1 MKSLAKPEHVI
12 CFALPQWEADYLRS
26 TVELM
31 KCLADDHLV
40 LYVDYAYTLS
50 DCIKSIQGKNK
61 TKLEWKRALGFK
73 KRLRKISGDEN
84 KGLYLLTL
92 PPVFPSFVFAS
103 KKLFRKAN
111 QFNAA
116 FTGYFINKAVK
127 GLGMTNIIGFN
138 AFQPFLGLWW
148 KINNVD
154 FNIYYCYD
162 DFINVPYFKGFAE
175 ETEQEFIV
183 KVDLLIVT
191 SDELKKRKQ
200 QADTPVEIVYNG
212 VHFNSF
218 YQYKKRADVAA
229 TLPKTIGYTGS
240 IDNRIDIDLL
250 EPVVK
255 KMPYIN
261 FTFTGKVFDKTV
273 YNRLSPYNNVTFI
286 PPVAADEVP
295 KLMSDVQVGII
306 PYKLNAL
313 TAAIYP
319 LKANEY
325 LAMGLPV
332 VMTPF
337 ASIGE
342 ADEVIYRA
350 GNSDD
355 FISSIND
362 AFLQNNTELQEE
374 RISIAKKADWHIRA
388 EQLMHFIKM
397 YKNKKEAAKL

>member
-1 MKSLAKPEHVI
+1 MKSGVKPEHII
-12 CFALPQWEADYLRS
+12 CFALPQWEAAYLRS

-31 KCLADDHLV
+31 KCAAHNNLV
-40 LYVDYAYTLS
+40 LYVDYAYTFS
-50 DCIKSIQGKNK
+50 DCIKAMQGKS
-61 TKLEWKRALGFK
+61 KLEWKRALGFK
-73 KRLRKISGDEN
+73 KRLRKWSGDEN
-84 KGLYLLTL
+84 KGMYLLTL
-92 PPVFPSFVFAS
+92 PPVFPSFVFTS
-103 KKLFRKAN
+103 KKLFSKAN

-116 FTGYFINKAVK
+116 FTGHFINKAVK
-127 GLGMTNIIGFN
+127 KLGMTNIISFN

-148 KINNVD
+148 KIKGVD

-175 ETEQEFIV
+175 EAERKFIAQ
-183 KVDLLIVT
+183 VDLLIVT
-191 SDELKKRKQ
+191 SDELKRRKQ
-200 QADTPVEIVYNG
+200 QACTPVEIVYNG

-218 YQYKKRADVAA
+218 YQYKKRVDVAA

-255 KMPYIN
+255 KMPYVS

-273 YNRLSPYNNVTFI
+273 YNRLSHYNNVTFI

-306 PYKLNAL
+306 PYKLNSL

-350 GNSDD
+350 GNSED

-388 EQLMHFIKM
+388 EQLMRFIKM
-397 YKNKKEAAKL
+397 YKNKKDAAKAL

>member
-1 MKSLAKPEHVI
+1 MKSATPEHIV
-12 CFALPQWEADYLRS
+12 CLALPAWEADYLRS

-31 KCLADDHLV
+31 KGLSNDNLV

-50 DCIKSIQGKNK
+50 DCIKAMRGN
-61 TKLEWKRALGFK
+61 TKIEWKRMFGVK
-73 KRLRKISGDEN
+73 KRLRKISGVN
-84 KGLYLLTL
+84 GKGLYLLSL
-92 PPVFPSFVFAS
+92 PPVFPSFVFS
-103 KKLFRKAN
+103 SYKRFTIAN
-111 QFNAA
+111 KVNA
-116 FTGYFINKAVK
+116 FITGYFINKAMNK
-127 GLGMTNIIGFN
+127 LGMKNAIAIN

-148 KINNVD
+148 RIKNISLS
-154 FNIYYCYD
+154 IYYCYD

-175 ETEQEFIV
+175 KAERDFIS
-183 KVDLLIVT
+183 KTDLLIVT

-200 QADTPVEIVYNG
+200 QKDIPAEVVYNG
-212 VHFNSF
+212 VHFTSF
-218 YQYKKRADVAA
+218 NQYKSIFNHATGKR
-229 TLPKTIGYTGS
+229 KTIGYTGS

-255 KMPYIN
+255 NMPDVDFSFAGRI
-261 FTFTGKVFDKTV
+261 FDQTI
-273 YNRLSPYNNVTFI
+273 YQRLSTYSNVTFM
-286 PPVAADEVP
+286 PPVATSEVP
-295 KLMSDVQVGII
+295 KLMSDMQLGII

-350 GNSDD
+350 ANSAD
-355 FISSIND
+355 FKDSICK
-362 AFLQNNTELQEE
+362 ALAQNNIGLQEE
-374 RISIAKKADWHIRA
+374 RISIAKKADWATRA
-388 EQLMHFIKM
+388 QQLADIIKT
-397 YKNKKEAAKL
+397 YKAKKEAFKA

>member
-1 MKSLAKPEHVI
+1 MKSSAKGEHII

-31 KCLADDHLV
+31 KCASNDNLV
-40 LYVDYAYTLS
+40 LYVDYAYTFS
-50 DCIKSIQGKNK
+50 DCLKAMRGK

-73 KRLRKISGDEN
+73 KRLRKISGDES

-103 KKLFRKAN
+103 KKMFAKAN

-127 GLGMTNIIGFN
+127 KLGMTNIIGFN

-162 DFINVPYFKGFAE
+162 DFINVPYFKGSAE
-175 ETEQEFIV
+175 EAERNFIAQ
-183 KVDLLIVT
+183 VDLLIVT
-191 SDELKKRKQ
+191 SDELKRRKQ
-200 QADTPVEIVYNG
+200 QTGVPAEIVYNG

-218 YQYKKRADVAA
+218 YQYKQRVAVAA
-229 TLPKTIGYTGS
+229 TQPKTIGYTGS
-240 IDNRIDIDLL
+240 IDNRIDIELL

-255 KMPYIN
+255 NMPYVS
-261 FTFTGKVFDKTV
+261 FTFAGKIFDKTV
-273 YNRLSPYNNVTFI
+273 YNRLSHYNNVTFI

-306 PYKLNAL
+306 PYKLNSL

-342 ADEVIYRA
+342 ADDVIYRA
-350 GNSDD
+350 GNSED
-355 FISSIND
+355 FISSLQN

-374 RISIAKKADWHIRA
+374 RISIAKKADWQIRA
-388 EQLMHFIKM
+388 QQLMSFIKT
-397 YKNKKEAAKL
+397 YKTKKEEAKV